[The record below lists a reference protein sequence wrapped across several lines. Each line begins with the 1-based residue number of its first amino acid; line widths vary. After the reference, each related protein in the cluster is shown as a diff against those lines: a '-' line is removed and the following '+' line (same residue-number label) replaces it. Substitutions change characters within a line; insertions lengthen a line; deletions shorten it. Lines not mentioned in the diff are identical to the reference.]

1 MRTPVHIPCATGG
14 SVQADCTLSRCGDL
28 LRIVGYGVMDFT
40 PCDAMEL
47 ARSAALHA
55 VECGYRNGEELAR
68 VAEFWRDLARRF
80 DPNEDEMKPEMKPD
94 WKFAVGDRV
103 RKKSGSA
110 WQGRIVGW
118 YSTALTPFGYCV
130 ESECHAGSVQIYPAN
145 ALESAEY
152 EI

>member
-1 MRTPVHIPCATGG
+1 
-14 SVQADCTLSRCGDL
+14 
-28 LRIVGYGVMDFT
+28 
-40 PCDAMEL
+40 
-47 ARSAALHA
+47 
-55 VECGYRNGEELAR
+55 
-68 VAEFWRDLARRF
+68 
-80 DPNEDEMKPEMKPD
+80 MKPEMKPD

-118 YSTALTPFGYCV
+118 YSTALTPCGYCV